1 MFLRKTPRK
10 KDGKTH
16 DYWSVVEN
24 KRVACGR
31 VVQRHVLYLGEINST
46 QAAVWRK
53 AIEVLDD
60 DVGHPRTMALFPE
73 DRCAGIAPDASI
85 VQLRLSDM
93 RLCRPR
99 QWGACWLAGQLW
111 QALQLDR
118 FWADHLPPS
127 RKGTRWDQVLQV
139 LVSYRLIAPG
149 SEWKLHRDWFGRSAM
164 ADLLGADF
172 GLAESH
178 KLYACHDFLL
188 QHKDAL
194 FSHLTARWRDLFNAN
209 FDVLLYDLTSTYFE
223 INASDVAG
231 GDKRR
236 HGYSRDKR
244 PDCPQV
250 VIALVVTPDGLPLA
264 YEVLPGNTADCTTL
278 RMFLAR
284 IEQQYGRARRIWV
297 MDRGIPTEA
306 VLAEMRAS
314 DPPVQYLVGT
324 PKGRLSR
331 VEKQLLAK
339 PWQEARPGV
348 SVKLLDED
356 GELYVFAESAARVS
370 KERAMRRR
378 QLKWLWKRLR
388 ELAAMEVPRE
398 EMLMKLGAARARAPT
413 AWRLV
418 DIEMDKESAMFI
430 YALNRLKLR
439 RIRQREGRY
448 LLRTNLTENDPALL
462 WQYLHAA
469 RCCRTGVQ
477 GPEGRPGDTAS
488 LPSGSTQGR
497 SSYLHCVF
505 GLLPAD
511 HVAASPAC
519 PGTWA
524 DRAEC
529 SREVRSRSDDR
540 RSSADHRRTRA
551 AAHSLHPAGA
561 GTQAP
566 DPAAQA
572 QFAAAA
578 TTADHL
584 PHGFQT
590 PRVVQTFPTN
600 PLIGNG
606 RETEN
611 TPIREDGL
619 TVLPLTGLA
628 ATAPSIAA
636 ASEHRSSAVV
646 HAFQREHPC
655 PSTGACPGYVK
666 DHIHPL
672 ARLRGFASLMHRFQP
687 RSL

>member
-24 KRVACGR
+24 KRVAGGR
-31 VVQRHVLYLGEINST
+31 IVQRHVLYLGEINAS
-46 QAAVWRK
+46 QAMAWRK
-53 AIEVLDD
+53 AIEVFDD
-60 DVGHPRTMALFPE
+60 DAGHPRTLALFPE
-73 DRCAGIAPDASI
+73 DRCTAVMPDASV
-85 VQLRLSDM
+85 VQLRLSEM

-118 FWADHLPPS
+118 FWADRLAPS

-139 LVSYRLIAPG
+139 LVAYRLIAPG
-149 SEWKLHRDWFGRSAM
+149 SEWKLHREWFANSAM

-172 GLAESH
+172 ALAEAH
-178 KLYACHDFLL
+178 KLYACHDRLL

-194 FSHLTARWRDLFNAN
+194 FAHLTARWRDLFNAN

-223 INASDVAG
+223 INASDVAD

-278 RMFLAR
+278 RMFLYK
-284 IEQQYGRARRIWV
+284 IEQQYGRARRVWV

-331 VEKQLLAK
+331 LEKQLLAK
-339 PWQEARPGV
+339 PWQQARTGV
-348 SVKLLDED
+348 QVKLLAED
-356 GELYVFAESAARVS
+356 DELYVYAESVDRVS

-418 DIEMDKESAMFI
+418 NITMDKDSSKFI
-430 YALNRLKLR
+430 YALNRQKLR

-448 LLRTNLTENDPALL
+448 LLRTNLTEHDPALL
-462 WQYLHAA
+462 WQYYTQLVAVEEAFKNLKGDLAIRPIFHQQERRVEAHIFIAFLAYCLQITLQRRLHALATGLTA
-469 RCCRTGVQ
+469 RSALEKFAAVQ
-477 GPEGRPGDTAS
+477 MIDVHLPTTDGRELLLTRYTQPEPELRLLTQQLKLQLPPQPPPRIATARL
-488 LPSGSTQGR
+488 LPS
-497 SSYLHCVF
+497 
-505 GLLPAD
+505 
-511 HVAASPAC
+511 
-519 PGTWA
+519 
-524 DRAEC
+524 
-529 SREVRSRSDDR
+529 
-540 RSSADHRRTRA
+540 HR
-551 AAHSLHPAGA
+551 L
-561 GTQAP
+561 
-566 DPAAQA
+566 
-572 QFAAAA
+572 
-578 TTADHL
+578 
-584 PHGFQT
+584 
-590 PRVVQTFPTN
+590 
-600 PLIGNG
+600 
-606 RETEN
+606 
-611 TPIREDGL
+611 
-619 TVLPLTGLA
+619 
-628 ATAPSIAA
+628 
-636 ASEHRSSAVV
+636 
-646 HAFQREHPC
+646 
-655 PSTGACPGYVK
+655 
-666 DHIHPL
+666 
-672 ARLRGFASLMHRFQP
+672 
-687 RSL
+687 

>member
-24 KRVACGR
+24 KRVAGGR
-31 VVQRHVLYLGEINST
+31 VVQRHVLYLGEINSS

-60 DVGHPRTMALFPE
+60 DAGHPRTMALFPE
-73 DRCAGIAPDASI
+73 DRCAGIAPDASV
-85 VQLRLSDM
+85 VQLRLSDL

-118 FWADHLPPS
+118 FWADRLPPS
-127 RKGTRWDQVLQV
+127 RKGTQWDQVLQV

-172 GLAESH
+172 GLAEAH
-178 KLYACHDFLL
+178 KLYACHDLLL

-194 FSHLTARWRDLFNAN
+194 FSHLMARWRDLFNAN

-223 INASDVAG
+223 INASDVAE

-244 PDCPQV
+244 SDCPQV

-278 RMFLAR
+278 RMFLHK
-284 IEQQYGRARRIWV
+284 IEQQYGRARRVWV

-331 VEKQLLAK
+331 LEKQLLAK
-339 PWQEARPGV
+339 PWQEARVGV
-348 SVKLLDED
+348 AVKLLAED
-356 GELYVFAESAARVS
+356 DELYVYAESVDRVS

-388 ELAAMEVPRE
+388 ELAAMEISRE
-398 EMLMKLGAARARAPT
+398 EMLMKLGAARSRAPT
-413 AWRLV
+413 AWRL
-418 DIEMDKESAMFI
+418 IEINMDRESSMFI
-430 YALNRLKLR
+430 YALNRQKLR
-439 RIRQREGRY
+439 KVRRREGRY

-462 WQYLHAA
+462 WQYYIQLVAVEQAFKNLKGDLAIRPVFHQDERRIEAHIFIAFLAYCLQVTLQRRLHALAPGLTA
-469 RCCRTGVQ
+469 R
-477 GPEGRPGDTAS
+477 
-488 LPSGSTQGR
+488 
-497 SSYLHCVF
+497 
-505 GLLPAD
+505 
-511 HVAASPAC
+511 
-519 PGTWA
+519 
-524 DRAEC
+524 
-529 SREVRSRSDDR
+529 
-540 RSSADHRRTRA
+540 SA
-551 AAHSLHPAGA
+551 LEK
-561 GTQAP
+561 
-566 DPAAQA
+566 
-572 QFAAAA
+572 FAAVQMI
-578 TTADHL
+578 DVHL
-584 PHGFQT
+584 PT
-590 PRVVQTFPTN
+590 TD
-600 PLIGNG
+600 G
-606 RETEN
+606 RELL
-611 TPIREDGL
+611 L
-619 TVLPLTGLA
+619 TRYTQPEPELRLLIQQLKLQLPPQPPPRIATGSV
-628 ATAPSIAA
+628 PR
-636 ASEHRSSAVV
+636 H
-646 HAFQREHPC
+646 
-655 PSTGACPGYVK
+655 
-666 DHIHPL
+666 
-672 ARLRGFASLMHRFQP
+672 LM
-687 RSL
+687 